1 MGGTYSQQQLEL
13 KFNSISERLAAI
25 EAQLKILSDGAGVS
39 YDEPLAELPPDVL
52 ELARSGDKMAAAK
65 RYRELTGADGK
76 EAIEAVGR
84 I

>member
-1 MGGTYSQQQLEL
+1 M
-13 KFNSISERLAAI
+13 
-25 EAQLKILSDGAGVS
+25 
-39 YDEPLAELPPDVL
+39 L
-52 ELARSGDKMAAAK
+52 ELARSGNKMEAAK

>member
-1 MGGTYSQQQLEL
+1 MGGTYSQ
-13 KFNSISERLAAI
+13 
-25 EAQLKILSDGAGVS
+25 
-39 YDEPLAELPPDVL
+39 EPFHELPPDVL
-52 ELARSGDKMAAAK
+52 ELARAGNKMEAAK